1 MINKKSIIEITDLI
15 EEYKQAIY
23 WKSLKL
29 KKIYD
34 KFYNKIGR
42 YGLYI
47 LQDYKLN
54 GYKMINTFLYDR
66 ENFFINYDKSLFSI
80 IDSIFKN
87 RKTIDL
93 TTLKSEFV
101 NNIFYTFY
109 RIIKSIIEIDNIF
122 KKCPK
127 TTEEYYVYRGIDFKD
142 KHLEENM
149 LNKLRKLKKGDIFS
163 FENYLSTSLLNDQ
176 ALEFL
181 DSHFVET
188 KLAKCCLF
196 RIKIPKNSKVLYL
209 DSELTVF
216 SMLRQRRK
224 DKDLNTN
231 NHPVYLISE
240 YELLLPRSCQLKY
253 IDSYTIK
260 GKVPTVCSIK
270 NLDKTRISDV
280 YVYDFEMIGV
290 DSDREKF
297 DLNDFVNIKDIQKVF
312 KTFHHMNF
320 KISKYDLYHFSKMTN
335 IKDLLKNYEETSI
348 SRIDEMIKELNK

>member
-1 MINKKSIIEITDLI
+1 MINTKSIIEITDLI

-23 WKSLKL
+23 WKSIKL

-80 IDSIFKN
+80 IDTIFKN
-87 RKTIDL
+87 RKTIDI

-109 RIIKSIIEIDNIF
+109 RIIKSIIELDEIF

-142 KHLEENM
+142 QKLEENM
-149 LNKLRKLKKGDIFS
+149 LSKLRKLNKGDIFS

-188 KLAKCCLF
+188 KKAKCCLF
-196 RIKIPKNSKVLYL
+196 RIKIPKNAKVLYL

-216 SMLRQRRK
+216 SMLRQGRK
-224 DKDLNTN
+224 NRNDY
-231 NHPVYLISE
+231 PVYLISE

-253 IDSYTIK
+253 INSYTIN

-270 NLDKTRISDV
+270 NLDKKKISDIL
-280 YVYDFEMIGV
+280 VYDFEMVNI
-290 DSDREKF
+290 DSNREKF
-297 DLNDFVNIKDIQKVF
+297 DLKDFVNIKDIQKVF
-312 KTFHHMNF
+312 KTFNYMNF
-320 KISKYDLYHFSKMTN
+320 KVSKYDLYHFSKTAN
-335 IKDLLKNYEETSI
+335 IKDLLKNYKKKSI
-348 SRIDEMIKELNK
+348 SRIDDIIKELNQ

>member
-23 WKSLKL
+23 WKSIKL

-80 IDSIFKN
+80 IDTIFKN
-87 RKTIDL
+87 RKTIDI

-109 RIIKSIIEIDNIF
+109 RIIKSIIELDEIF

-142 KHLEENM
+142 QKLEENM
-149 LNKLRKLKKGDIFS
+149 LSKLRKLNKGDIFS

-188 KLAKCCLF
+188 KKAKCCLF
-196 RIKIPKNSKVLYL
+196 RIKIPKNAKVLYL

-216 SMLRQRRK
+216 SMLKQEHK
-224 DKDLNTN
+224 KGNDY
-231 NHPVYLISE
+231 PIYLISE
-240 YELLLPRSCQLKY
+240 YEILLPRSCQLKY
-253 IDSYTIK
+253 INSYTIN

-270 NLDKTRISDV
+270 NLDKKKISDIL
-280 YVYDFEMIGV
+280 VYDFEMVNI
-290 DSDREKF
+290 DSNREKF
-297 DLNDFVNIKDIQKVF
+297 DLKDFVNIKDIQKVF
-312 KTFHHMNF
+312 KTFNYMNF
-320 KISKYDLYHFSKMTN
+320 KVSKYDLYHFSKTAN
-335 IKDLLKNYEETSI
+335 IKDLLKNYKKKSI
-348 SRIDEMIKELNK
+348 SRIDDIIKELNQ

>member
-23 WKSLKL
+23 WKSIKL

-80 IDSIFKN
+80 IDTIFKN
-87 RKTIDL
+87 RKTIDI

-109 RIIKSIIEIDNIF
+109 RIIKSIIELDEIF

-127 TTEEYYVYRGIDFKD
+127 TMEEYYVYRGIDFKD
-142 KHLEENM
+142 QKLEENM
-149 LNKLRKLKKGDIFS
+149 LSKLRKLNKGDIFS

-188 KLAKCCLF
+188 KKAKCCLF
-196 RIKIPKNSKVLYL
+196 RIKIPKNAKVLYL
-209 DSELTVF
+209 DSERTVF
-216 SMLRQRRK
+216 SMLRQRQRHK
-224 DKDLNTN
+224 NGND
-231 NHPVYLISE
+231 HPIYLISE

-253 IDSYTIK
+253 INSYTIN

-270 NLDKTRISDV
+270 NLDKKKISDIL
-280 YVYDFEMIGV
+280 VYDFEMV
-290 DSDREKF
+290 DIDRNREKF
-297 DLNDFVNIKDIQKVF
+297 DLKDFVNIKDIQKVF
-312 KTFHHMNF
+312 KTFNYMNF
-320 KISKYDLYHFSKMTN
+320 KISKYDLYHFSKTTN

-348 SRIDEMIKELNK
+348 SRIDDMIKELNR

>member
-47 LQDYKLN
+47 LQDYKLT
-54 GYKMINTFLYDR
+54 GYKMINIFLYDR
-66 ENFFINYDKSLFSI
+66 ETFFINYNKSLFSI
-80 IDSIFKN
+80 IDDIFKN
-87 RKTIDL
+87 RKTIDI
-93 TTLKSEFV
+93 TTLKTNFV
-101 NNIFYTFY
+101 NNIYYTLY
-109 RIIKSIIEIDNIF
+109 RIIKSIIEIDKIF

-142 KHLEENM
+142 EKLEENM

-163 FENYLSTSLLNDQ
+163 FNNYLSTSLLNDQ
-176 ALEFL
+176 ALNFL

-188 KLAKCCLF
+188 KKAKCCLF
-196 RIKIPKNSKVLYL
+196 RIKIPKNARVLYL
-209 DSELTVF
+209 DSDLTVF
-216 SMLRQRRK
+216 YMLRQKRN
-224 DKDLNTN
+224 DIDSNIN
-231 NHPVYLISE
+231 NYPVYLISE

-253 IDSYTIK
+253 INSYTIK

-270 NLDKTRISDV
+270 NLDKKLISDI

-290 DSDREKF
+290 DNNREKF
-297 DLNDFVNIKDIQKVF
+297 DLKNFVNIKDIQKVF
-312 KTFHHMNF
+312 KSFNHMNF
-320 KISKYDLYHFSKMTN
+320 KISKYDLYHFSKTTN
-335 IKDLLKNYEETSI
+335 INDLLKNYEKNSI
-348 SRIDEMIKELNK
+348 HRIDYMIKELNR

>member
-34 KFYNKIGR
+34 KFYNKISR

-80 IDSIFKN
+80 IDNIFKN
-87 RKTIDL
+87 RKTIDI
-93 TTLKSEFV
+93 TTLKLEFV

-109 RIIKSIIEIDNIF
+109 LIIKSIVELDEIF

-142 KHLEENM
+142 EKLEENM
-149 LNKLRKLKKGDIFS
+149 LNKLRKLKKGDVFS

-188 KLAKCCLF
+188 KKAKCCLF

-216 SMLRQRRK
+216 TMLRQK
-224 DKDLNTN
+224 WKYANSNIN
-231 NHPVYLISE
+231 NYPVYLISE
-240 YELLLPRSCQLKY
+240 YEILLPRSCQLKY

-260 GKVPTVCSIK
+260 GRVPTVCSIK
-270 NLDKTRISDV
+270 NLDKKLISDV
-280 YVYDFEMIGV
+280 YVYDFEMIGI
-290 DSDREKF
+290 DNNREKF
-297 DLNDFVNIKDIQKVF
+297 YLKDFVNIKDIQKVF
-312 KTFHHMNF
+312 KKFHHINF

-335 IKDLLKNYEETSI
+335 IKNLLKNYDEKSI
-348 SRIDEMIKELNK
+348 SRIDDMIKELNK